1 MCPFGVLCK
10 SNTNDTG
17 ISGMWLNIPQ
27 AWIVHI
33 AKGSSGQPLTSS
45 QFLAVTTLNI
55 FGEIVTV
62 ILGLTKRHLQHEEPL
77 RGWLKP
83 KCRKAQRHHLASI
96 NGIDDASTINRIP
109 RKTVG
114 MPREDANTVGS
125 LNLSHHHA
133 EHLTPR
139 CLCAFRLL
147 KFLQDFKIFFTRQ
160 FTKLKQ
166 LRFDRHHLAVIIL
179 STLTRVEKIF
189 WFDIHMLLDTKQGQ
203 VRPLRHT
210 LPIRIHGQPPS
221 PIASVRIRHARIR
234 FAQFFRSLDLRRE
247 WQLFGIN
254 LKNG

>member
-33 AKGSSGQPLTSS
+33 AKGSSGQPLASS

-55 FGEIVTV
+55 FGEVVRV

-77 RGWLKP
+77 WGWFKP
-83 KCRKAQRHHLASI
+83 KCRKAQRHNLASI
-96 NGIDDASTINRIP
+96 DGVNDTSTVN
-109 RKTVG
+109 TVAGETIG
-114 MPREDANTVGS
+114 MPRKDANTVRS

-133 EHLTPR
+133 KHLATR

-160 FTKLKQ
+160 FSKLKQ
-166 LRFDRHHLAVIIL
+166 LRFDRHHLAII
-179 STLTRVEKIF
+179 IF
-189 WFDIHMLLDTKQGQ
+189 
-203 VRPLRHT
+203 R
-210 LPIRIHGQPPS
+210 
-221 PIASVRIRHARIR
+221 
-234 FAQFFRSLDLRRE
+234 
-247 WQLFGIN
+247 
-254 LKNG
+254 